1 MCVILMFPWRF
12 WQISD
17 PFPAIMGVSVIW
29 YYCFLCCGLW
39 CPTIEVRKVLH
50 GCCVW
55 FWCFCCIFGRFWP
68 SFGFLGYFGDFVGIA
83 SSDSVPVAQIDQDCW
98 QLHSVPVS
106 MVLSCAFD
114 CVWWFLLSVIFVLFL
129 LSFQPSWVLSTVYVL
144 CMRIV
149 IVYYCTIICIIVVLV
164 ID

>member
-17 PFPAIMGVSVIW
+17 PFPAIMGFSVIW

-68 SFGFLGYFGDFVGIA
+68 SFGFLGYLGDLVGIA
-83 SSDSVPVAQIDQDCW
+83 SSGSVPVVQIDQDCW

-106 MVLSCAFD
+106 MVLSCALD
-114 CVWWFLLSVIFVLFL
+114 CVWWFLLSVCFCCLSNHPGFFRLFMSSVCALLLFITVLSFALLLFL
-129 LSFQPSWVLSTVYVL
+129 
-144 CMRIV
+144 
-149 IVYYCTIICIIVVLV
+149 
-164 ID
+164 